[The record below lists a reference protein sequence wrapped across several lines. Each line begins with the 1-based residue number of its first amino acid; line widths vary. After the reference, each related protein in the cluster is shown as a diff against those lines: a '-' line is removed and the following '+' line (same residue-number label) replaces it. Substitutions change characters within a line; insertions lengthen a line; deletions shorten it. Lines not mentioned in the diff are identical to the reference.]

1 MSFVDVNRQW
11 FKSRVGFDCN
21 QTHRNVAFCAY
32 TILPGSPEVLVV
44 NDATEDERFRNNPL
58 VTGPPYIR
66 FYAGAALVV
75 SGVRIGSL
83 CILDTVPRHDFDLS
97 CKMNLLDLGEAVAG
111 LIRERRENNV
121 RADEQRTKLMMD
133 AMHNIRTPLMSLG
146 LACSILTAQ
155 AEEMTEIVSQSP
167 IPSQVEL
174 ATHFAETLA
183 DVQSSVGELKLSV
196 ESNIC
201 FHSIMLQNA
210 ASSIDGKTQPIPCDV
225 LERIEYVKKILADT
239 SSSRNLKWNIDT
251 SILSQGKHL
260 SHPNAIVY
268 VLISTLSK
276 ANTIWDNIV
285 VNIYFD
291 HDINGSAE
299 YPENFNVENIPKN
312 ALVGVLKIKIKVF
325 NRSFK
330 DNISV
335 SNTHNL
341 FLSNNNNN
349 NEHSNCN
356 STTAKKRYG
365 SWEFGH
371 TGKLLSDLLTEQ
383 KAVHRVIKEMGGVHR
398 NSLNS
403 SVLRLSQIAS
413 RPLDDEEDNIKES
426 QKDIFNPIEEFEYSI
441 PCYVLQSPS
450 SRVNTSIHKNPS
462 DIPVIK
468 GISNEVRKTSV
479 LEIRSNRSSVAKK
492 TVKPA
497 VNVKRGSYFSSILKV
512 LGRGRGRYATS

>member
-1 MSFVDVNRQW
+1 MDVNRQW
-11 FKSRVGFDCN
+11 FKSRVGLDCS

-44 NDATEDERFRNNPL
+44 KDATEDERFRNNPL

-201 FHSIMLQNA
+201 FHSIMNA

-225 LERIEYVKKILADT
+225 LERIEYVKKTLADAAPF
-239 SSSRNLKWNIDT
+239 SDLKWNID
-251 SILSQGKHL
+251 SSVLSQGKHL

-268 VLISTLSK
+268 ILISTLSK
-276 ANTIWDNIV
+276 ASAIWDNILI
-285 VNIYFD
+285 NINFD
-291 HDINGSAE
+291 YNDNSVKE
-299 YPENFNVENIPKN
+299 YAPDLTENLGRGI
-312 ALVGVLKIKIKVF
+312 LRIKIKVSC
-325 NRSFK
+325 RSYM
-330 DNISV
+330 DNEGHPTQS
-335 SNTHNL
+335 HN
-341 FLSNNNNN
+341 NVVYP
-349 NEHSNCN
+349 
-356 STTAKKRYG
+356 KKRYG
-365 SWEFGH
+365 SWEYGLS
-371 TGKLLSDLLTEQ
+371 GKLLSDLLTEQ
-383 KAVHRVIKEMGGVHR
+383 KAVHRVIKDMGGR

-403 SVLRLSQIAS
+403 SVLRLSQIAN
-413 RPLDDEEDNIKES
+413 RPLDDDEDNINALHKEV
-426 QKDIFNPIEEFEYSI
+426 FNPIEEFEYSI
-441 PCYVLQSPS
+441 PCCVLRSASKSESIFSP
-450 SRVNTSIHKNPS
+450 TKDMTK
-462 DIPVIK
+462 DI
-468 GISNEVRKTSV
+468 RK
-479 LEIRSNRSSVAKK
+479 SSVIGGTAEKEIIK
-492 TVKPA
+492 IKYA
-497 VNVKRGSYFSSILKV
+497 VERKSLFDSFLRIF
-512 LGRGRGRYATS
+512 GRER